1 VIIGDGVAGVLLK
14 IRHNFSEHWI
24 AGIGVCFFS
33 GAGKHWIQPAPLFD
47 GSFFYFV
54 FLLLDEQQP
63 EEGIVSN
70 FSSEPS
76 SFTSSILTPQ
86 QPLFLLIN
94 KRLKNPSFFCVS
106 AIFLPPFE
114 I

>member
-1 VIIGDGVAGVLLK
+1 LLK

-24 AGIGVCFFS
+24 AGIGFAFF
-33 GAGKHWIQPAPLFD
+33 PALVNTGFNQRPFL
-47 GSFFYFV
+47 GNRFYSV
-54 FLLLDEQQP
+54 FPLLDEQQP

-86 QPLFLLIN
+86 QPLFLPIN